1 MLQLHYM
8 AIGLTLKNKANFNV
22 CVQVYFFL
30 IRLYCWLLWT
40 VLTWSVNGLITLING
55 ESRISCPFEMMFCL
69 THTTNEKHAENIQ
82 TVGLLR
88 LFFLMRYCW
97 DENKA
102 SEAAKKNCNQNK
114 QKCILGRYILMFK
127 KMQLIFSR
135 TFRTGPLTQNSIR
148 AFDVIFETIEL
159 SLPDILIK
167 KVFFLSDP

>member
-1 MLQLHYM
+1 MNCFIVCLPFLSAPPALYIIKSDSIKKSRLIISDRWTSILKDFNTIWMLQLHYM

-69 THTTNEKHAENIQ
+69 THTTNEKHAENSQ

-88 LFFLMRYCW
+88 LFF
-97 DENKA
+97 
-102 SEAAKKNCNQNK
+102 
-114 QKCILGRYILMFK
+114 
-127 KMQLIFSR
+127 
-135 TFRTGPLTQNSIR
+135 
-148 AFDVIFETIEL
+148 
-159 SLPDILIK
+159 
-167 KVFFLSDP
+167 

>member
-88 LFFLMRYCW
+88 LFFFNEILLGWKQSFRG
-97 DENKA
+97 
-102 SEAAKKNCNQNK
+102 SKKNCNQNE

-127 KMQLIFSR
+127 KIPLIFSR

>member
-1 MLQLHYM
+1 MNCFIVCLPFLSAPPALYIIKSDSIKKSRLIISDRWTAMLKDFNTIWMLQLHYM

-88 LFFLMRYCW
+88 LFF
-97 DENKA
+97 
-102 SEAAKKNCNQNK
+102 
-114 QKCILGRYILMFK
+114 
-127 KMQLIFSR
+127 
-135 TFRTGPLTQNSIR
+135 
-148 AFDVIFETIEL
+148 
-159 SLPDILIK
+159 
-167 KVFFLSDP
+167 

>member
-1 MLQLHYM
+1 MDCNFKGLQHYLNAAI
-8 AIGLTLKNKANFNV
+8 AIGLTLKNKANL
-22 CVQVYFFL
+22 CKSTFFL

-102 SEAAKKNCNQNK
+102 SEAAKKKLQSK
-114 QKCILGRYILMFK
+114 QA
-127 KMQLIFSR
+127 KMY
-135 TFRTGPLTQNSIR
+135 FRKIYP
-148 AFDVIFETIEL
+148 DV
-159 SLPDILIK
+159 
-167 KVFFLSDP
+167 

>member
-1 MLQLHYM
+1 M
-8 AIGLTLKNKANFNV
+8 FV
-22 CVQVYFFL
+22 CKSTFFL

-88 LFFLMRYCW
+88 LFFFNEILLGWKQSFRGS
-97 DENKA
+97 K
-102 SEAAKKNCNQNK
+102 KKNCNQNE

-127 KMQLIFSR
+127 KMPLIFSR
-135 TFRTGPLTQNSIR
+135 TFCTGPLTQNSIR